1 MQAINPYFRIK
12 LMYMKINGRL
22 FAFTLLLIAVAT
34 ACKFFFGPELSWSGF
49 SPVIAIAL
57 FSGMIVKDKSKSFLL
72 PLIAV
77 FASDVLIHIMFK
89 MGWFPYAG
97 FYSGQWINYS
107 FLLLVTLI
115 GWALKGKNYT
125 TLFAGA
131 LAGPT
136 LFFLISNFSMWAGS
150 QTLYSKS
157 VSGLMACYTAGL
169 PFYKNALTSTVI
181 FLPLI
186 ILAYTF
192 IVKRRTALV
201 LA

>member
-1 MQAINPYFRIK
+1 
-12 LMYMKINGRL
+12 MKINGRL
-22 FAFTLLLIAVAT
+22 FAFTILLIAEAT
-34 ACKFFFGPELSWSGF
+34 ICKFFFGPNLSWSGF
-49 SPVIAIAL
+49 SPIIAISL
-57 FSGMIVKDKSKSFLL
+57 FSGMIVKDKSQSFLL

-77 FASDVLIHIMFK
+77 FASDLLTHLMFK

-115 GWALKGKNYT
+115 GWAVKGKNYAT
-125 TLFAGA
+125 VFLGA

-136 LFFLISNFSMWAGS
+136 AFFLLSNFTVWAGS

-157 VSGLMACYTAGL
+157 VNGLVACYTAGL
-169 PFYKNALTSTVI
+169 PFYKNALIASVI

>member
-1 MQAINPYFRIK
+1 
-12 LMYMKINGRL
+12 MKINGRL
-22 FAFTLLLIAVAT
+22 LGFTILLIAVAT

-57 FSGMIVKDKSKSFLL
+57 FSGMIVKDKGQSFLL

-77 FASDVLIHIMFK
+77 FASDVIIHIFFK
-89 MGWFPYAG
+89 LGWFPYAG
-97 FYSGQWINYS
+97 FYSGQWVNYI

-131 LAGPT
+131 LAAPT
-136 LFFLISNFSMWAGS
+136 LFFLLSNFTVWMGS
-150 QTLYSKS
+150 QQLYEKS
-157 VSGLMACYTAGL
+157 FSGLMACYVAGL
-169 PFYKNALTSTVI
+169 PFYKNALAGTII

-186 ILAYTF
+186 ILAYTL
-192 IVKRRTALV
+192 IVKRRTSLK

>member
-1 MQAINPYFRIK
+1 
-12 LMYMKINGRL
+12 MKINGRL
-22 FAFTLLLIAVAT
+22 FVFTLLLIAVAT
-34 ACKFFFGPELSWSGF
+34 ACKFFFGPVLNWSGF

-57 FSGMIVKDKSKSFLL
+57 FSGMIVKDKSQSFLL

-77 FASDVLIHIMFK
+77 FASDVLIHVMFK

-97 FYSGQWINYS
+97 FYSGQWVNYS

-115 GWALKGKNYT
+115 GWSLKGKNYT
-125 TLFAGA
+125 TVFAGA
-131 LAGPT
+131 LVGPT
-136 LFFLISNFSMWAGS
+136 IFFLLSNFSVWAGS
-150 QTLYSKS
+150 QTLYAKS
-157 VSGLMACYTAGL
+157 LSGLIACYTAGL
-169 PFYKNALTSTVI
+169 PFYRNAIAATVI

-192 IVKRRTALV
+192 IVKRRSALI